1 MDDAGGDN
9 LGAHDLC
16 QPNFGAATFVQFLN
30 KGIVDDFS
38 GFIDKYIQR
47 SVRDTVVITVP
58 SNGGEIS
65 ASRIEPRALPT
76 NPSDNE
82 SRPK

>member
-30 KGIVDDFS
+30 KGVVDDFS
-38 GFIDKYIQR
+38 GFIDK
-47 SVRDTVVITVP
+47 
-58 SNGGEIS
+58 
-65 ASRIEPRALPT
+65 
-76 NPSDNE
+76 
-82 SRPK
+82 